1 MPTKR
6 DLAWSELKVGVL
18 VVIALAI
25 LTAIVVLVL
34 GVENPFAARYTLYTY
49 LPNIGGLRQDSPVQL
64 DGVTVG
70 SITSYDFA
78 EMDKG
83 IRITMRIQ
91 KNYQDRIRT
100 DSIAKLRSLGLLG
113 DKYIEIN
120 QGSANGRVLRE
131 GESVTGAPP
140 LDLDQ
145 MIARATH
152 TFDNVSDTVDNIKTI
167 TQGLEDGKGTLGRL
181 LRDEDVHDNLNGILA
196 KINKGQGTVGS
207 LISDK
212 KLYEELQTAAS
223 NLRKVTDKLERGEG
237 AAGAL
242 LADKATGENLKA
254 SIQKLDSVL
263 ARMQN
268 GEGSLGKLSTD
279 PALYNNLNA
288 VVANLKPVTDNIAKG
303 EGTVGQLLNN
313 KELYNNSN
321 RVIQEMLL
329 LVKDIRQDPKKYLRI
344 KFSIF

>member
-1 MPTKR
+1 M
-6 DLAWSELKVGVL
+6 
-18 VVIALAI
+18 
-25 LTAIVVLVL
+25 LVL

-91 KNYQDRIRT
+91 KKYQDRIRT

-212 KLYEELQTAAS
+212 KLYEELQTTAT
-223 NLRKVTDKLERGEG
+223 NLRKVTDKMERGEG

-242 LADKATGENLKA
+242 LADKATGEYLKA
-254 SIQKLDSVL
+254 SIQKLDSIL

-321 RVIQEMLL
+321 RVVQEMLL

>member
-6 DLAWSELKVGVL
+6 ELAWSELKVGVL

-25 LTAIVVLVL
+25 LTGIVVLVL

-49 LPNIGGLRQDSPVQL
+49 LPNIGGLREDSPVML
-64 DGVTVG
+64 DGVAVG
-70 SITSYDFA
+70 SIDSYDFA

-83 IRITMRIQ
+83 IRIKMRIQ
-91 KNYQDRIRT
+91 EKYQDRIRT

-120 QGSANGRVLRE
+120 QGSASGRVLKA

-167 TQGLEDGKGTLGRL
+167 TEGLEEGKGTLGQL
-181 LRDEDVHDNLNGILA
+181 LKEEDVHDNLNGILT
-196 KINKGQGTVGS
+196 KINQGKGTMGS
-207 LISDK
+207 LITDK
-212 KLYEELQTAAS
+212 QLYEELRVSAA

-242 LADKATGENLKA
+242 LSDQQTGEKLKG
-254 SIQKLDSVL
+254 SIQKLDTIL
-263 ARMQN
+263 ARMQS

-279 PALYNNLNA
+279 PALYNNLNS
-288 VVANLKPVTDNIAKG
+288 VVANLKPVTDDIAKG
-303 EGTVGQLLNN
+303 EGTVGQLFKN

-321 RVIQEMLL
+321 RVMQEMLL

-344 KFSIF
+344 KFSVF